1 MYNLHNKQDKLHKNG
16 SLSLK
21 NKPNMK
27 YKLLLFLAVWL
38 TYACS
43 QQKPEAVLETETID
57 LLKYVDPQI
66 GSVHG
71 RWFFYTPAA
80 KPFGMAK
87 LAPHTNA
94 YNSIGSWLP
103 GGYDDRHNSIEGFG
117 HFHEFQVG
125 GLVTMPTVG
134 KIQTTPSTL
143 EEPDLGY
150 RSRFNKA
157 TENAQP
163 GYYTVK
169 LEDYNIT
176 AELTATDRVGY
187 HRYTFPKTDSAH
199 IIFDL
204 GHKQGESSDVINT
217 EATMVSETELSGFI
231 ETYPEYAKFCD
242 PEKHV
247 YMYFFA
253 RLSKAPITV
262 SAFRDNDIESGQK
275 ATSGINNGLVLT
287 FSTTDNPQIEM
298 QVGLS
303 YVSTENAKLNL
314 ETESKENDFDKVVEA
329 AKNAWQEKLNR
340 IKVEGKSETDK
351 TKFYTGLYHALLGR
365 GIASDVNGQYRMN
378 NGETGQI
385 PLDEKGIPKY
395 HHFNTDGMWG
405 GFWNLS
411 QLWALAYPEH
421 LSEYV
426 QANVDLFD
434 ETGWLHDGVATG
446 VFTNGV
452 QTNFQGLI
460 IAAAYNA
467 GIRDFDVEN
476 AYKAAYENETKT
488 AGRGPGPG
496 KYDLHYFTKM
506 GYVPSYDTLINPKWP
521 PFNFGA
527 SHTLE
532 YSFSSYAVAQMAQ
545 LLNKQADY
553 DLLMGYAKNW
563 ENIFDEETGYVRL
576 KNMDGTFADNFDP
589 MEPWLGFQE
598 GNAAQYTWYV
608 PHDVQG
614 LINKLGKERFNERL
628 EKTFEDAQKS
638 TFGGGDEIDSFSG
651 LEKLYNHGNQP
662 CLHHSWLFNYS
673 GKPWLTQKWTR
684 TICNEFYGTEP
695 LHGYGFGQDE
705 DQGQLGSW
713 YVMAAMGL
721 FDVQGHA
728 AANPT
733 FQFGSPLFDKIE
745 IKLDPTYYNGEKLI
759 ISAEN
764 NSATN
769 LYIQSV
775 TFNGKPIEASFIDR
789 KALMEGGE
797 LHFKMDSIPNKTWEN
812 TPPPSMEKIN

>member
-1 MYNLHNKQDKLHKNG
+1 
-16 SLSLK
+16 
-21 NKPNMK
+21 MK
-27 YKLLLFLAVWL
+27 YKVLLLLAIWCV
-38 TYACS
+38 YACT
-43 QQKPEAVLETETID
+43 QQKPETSLKKEPID

-150 RSRFNKA
+150 RSRFDKS

-169 LEDYNIT
+169 LEDYNVT
-176 AELTATDRVGY
+176 VELTATDRVGY

-217 EATMVSETELSGFI
+217 EAKMVSETELTGFI

-242 PEKHV
+242 PDKHV
-247 YMYFFA
+247 VMYFFA
-253 RLSKAPITV
+253 RLSKTPKTI
-262 SAFRDNDIESGQK
+262 SAFRDNDVEQEQNS
-275 ATSGINNGLVLT
+275 TNGINNGLVLS
-287 FSTTDNPQIEM
+287 FSTINSQEIEM

-314 ETESKENDFDKVVEA
+314 DTESKGVDFDSVVEA

-365 GIASDVNGQYRMN
+365 GIASDVNGQYHMN

-385 PLDEKGIPKY
+385 PLDVEGKPKY

-426 QANVDLFD
+426 QANVDLYN

-460 IAAAYNA
+460 IASAYNA

-476 AYKAAYENETKT
+476 AYQAAYDNETKT

-545 LLNKQADY
+545 SLNKQKDY
-553 DLLMGYAKNW
+553 NLLMGYAKNW
-563 ENIFDEETGYVRL
+563 ENIYDEETGYVRL
-576 KNMDGTFADNFDP
+576 KNTDGTFADNFDP

-728 AANPT
+728 ASEPT
-733 FQFGSPLFDKIE
+733 FQFGSPLFDRIE
-745 IKLDPTYYNGEKLI
+745 ISLNPAYYKGEKFI
-759 ISAEN
+759 ITAEN
-764 NSATN
+764 NQVDN
-769 LYIQSV
+769 FYIQSV
-775 TFNGKPIEASFIDR
+775 EFNGKPIETSFINR
-789 KALMEGGE
+789 ATLMEGGE
-797 LHFKMDSIPNKTWEN
+797 LHFKMDSIPNKAWGN
-812 TPPPSMEKIN
+812 TPPPSMEKMN